1 MVFEREDKMHEH
13 RATHERAGDGGM
25 IRPFHCSVPGCGKAF
40 TEKRNLNVHRRTK
53 HTEVRVWLTA
63 GWWSSGGTKKEQWLL
78 KISCGWHGPS

>member
-53 HTEVRVWLTA
+53 HTEVRAWLAA
-63 GWWSSGGTKKEQWLL
+63 GVGGRLVVQQSNKEGQL
-78 KISCGWHGPS
+78 C